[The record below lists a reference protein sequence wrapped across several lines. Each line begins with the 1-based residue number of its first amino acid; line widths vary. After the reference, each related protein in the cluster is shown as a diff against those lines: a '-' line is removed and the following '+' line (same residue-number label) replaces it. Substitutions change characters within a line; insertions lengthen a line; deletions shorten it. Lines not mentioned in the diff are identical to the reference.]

1 MLSSGVYY
9 QTTILNCRQPDV
21 FVSENAFYSF
31 APKDHLPEFSVPDS
45 VAGSL
50 SYNIISFI

>member
-1 MLSSGVYY
+1 MLSSDVYY

-21 FVSENAFYSF
+21 FVSENAFLFRCSKKIF
-31 APKDHLPEFSVPDS
+31 LNFPVPDG

-50 SYNIISFI
+50 S